1 MNSQPEQAEAAATAT
16 FQIETAKIA
25 VPKQEA
31 EQVAAPEPEQMD
43 YSDLILSDDNELDD
57 DESDD
62 MEDNSSGG
70 IDIMALLSAQAK
82 KMENISPID
91 MMEMYGESFSEITL
105 EELEQYINRN
115 RKE

>member
-1 MNSQPEQAEAAATAT
+1 M
-16 FQIETAKIA
+16 
-25 VPKQEA
+25 PKQEA
-31 EQVAAPEPEQMD
+31 EQVAAPEPAQMD
-43 YSDLILSDDNELDD
+43 YSDLILSDDNEPDD

-62 MEDNSSGG
+62 TEDNSSGG

-105 EELEQYINRN
+105 EELEQYINSN